1 MGITADDVTVHCDYI
16 GGGFGSKFAVDRWD
30 GVAAKLSKDLGRP
43 VKLMLD
49 RDLELKN
56 AGCRPVGL
64 RRRQGGGR
72 LRGRDHRLG
81 FAPLVAPA
89 ASPAGSLPQ
98 DVMPYV
104 IVPPNYRVGA

>member
-1 MGITADDVTVHCDYI
+1 MGITADDVTIHCDYI

-30 GVAAKLSKDLGRP
+30 GVAAKLAKDLGRP

-56 AGCRPVGL
+56 AGCRPSGFVKVKLAADSEGVITVWDSHHWST
-64 RRRQGGGR
+64 GGNAG
-72 LRGRDHRLG
+72 
-81 FAPLVAPA
+81 
-89 ASPAGSLPQ
+89 GSLPQ

-104 IVPPNYRVGA
+104 IVRQTSVGA